1 VKIAS
6 AVAVLLEIPQISACG
21 RGSRAGCPPCAGLD
35 ARRVGDRSVD
45 RRRSPPG
52 EPARP
57 SSRHPGHPRA
67 KQDGRDAHRAAEQE
81 AVAAISGAGRRRELV
96 PRRRRDLTIPTPT
109 PRPSSSLRYLT
120 PPRRDR
126 RSQLNEQESIHGLED
141 AIFYGNEGKI
151 RLHSLDRQSTPSRR
165 ARARRQRDRR
175 LEHPADERNHR
186 TATAKPERQFDDLQ
200 LGRLSPA
207 IPAIHEHILINDH
220 YHIDPARTTVRRPRR
235 ATSLAMP
242 IYH

>member
-1 VKIAS
+1 MKIAS
-6 AVAVLLEIPQISACG
+6 AVAVLLEIPQISAGGC
-21 RGSRAGCPPCAGLD
+21 GSRAGCPPCAGLD

-67 KQDGRDAHRAAEQE
+67 EQDGRDAHRAAEQE

-120 PPRRDR
+120 PPAATGAASSTSKRASTGSRTR
-126 RSQLNEQESIHGLED
+126 SSTATKARSAYTASTANQPQAAALALVASAIVAWNAQQMNRIIERPPPSRNASSTTCSSPASHQRSQ
-141 AIFYGNEGKI
+141 
-151 RLHSLDRQSTPSRR
+151 
-165 ARARRQRDRR
+165 
-175 LEHPADERNHR
+175 
-186 TATAKPERQFDDLQ
+186 
-200 LGRLSPA
+200 
-207 IPAIHEHILINDH
+207 
-220 YHIDPARTTVRRPRR
+220 
-235 ATSLAMP
+235 
-242 IYH
+242 